1 MDKTER
7 VNAHLTPSMEEASA
21 LHALGCGILGGKL
34 LASSEVASFQRDGF
48 YAVKAGSVGF
58 ECAVDRDDF
67 AEVLQAVRT
76 NRAKVPIALY
86 QDGIRRCRE
95 IIKENKENV

>member
-7 VNAHLTPSMEEASA
+7 VNAHLTPSMEEAAA
-21 LHALGCGILGGKL
+21 LHALGCGIIGGKL
-34 LASSEVASFQRDGF
+34 LGAAEVASFQRDGF
-48 YAVKAGSVGF
+48 YSVKAGSVGF

-67 AEVLQAVRT
+67 AEVLQTVRGH
-76 NRAKVPIALY
+76 RAKVSIALY

-95 IIKENKENV
+95 IIKERRENV